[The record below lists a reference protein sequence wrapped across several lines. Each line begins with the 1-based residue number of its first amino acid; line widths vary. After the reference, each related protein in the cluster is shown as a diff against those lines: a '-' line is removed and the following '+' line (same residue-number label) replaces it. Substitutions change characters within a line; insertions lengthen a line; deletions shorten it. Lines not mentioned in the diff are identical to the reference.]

1 MHDNKTIM
9 TGDLISNL
17 QCPIPKSDYEHVLL
31 AHGGGG
37 KLTQQLIEKMIY
49 SRLGNEI
56 LEKGHDGAF
65 LPHISSELAMTTDSF
80 VVDPIFFP
88 GGDIGDL
95 AINGTVNDLV
105 CCGAEPLYISL
116 AFILEEGFLLD
127 ELWKIIQ
134 SIEKSVHE
142 ACVKIVT
149 GDTKVV
155 EKGKGDKIYIN
166 TSGIGRV
173 VPGLRISPDN
183 CQEGDVVIINGTI
196 GDHGIAI
203 MSERAGFSFESGIK
217 SDTAPLNRMMQDVFA
232 RQPNIHVLRDPTRG
246 GLASA
251 LNEISQSSGKDI
263 TLFESQLPVTEG
275 VRGACEIMG
284 FDPLYIANEGKI
296 LVILPERHAGEV
308 LGIMR
313 SHETGRES
321 RIIGKVGGRHGG
333 LLHLETNIGSTRII
347 DMISGDMLPRIC

>member
-1 MHDNKTIM
+1 MA
-9 TGDLISNL
+9 GDLINKL
-17 QCPIPKSDYEHVLL
+17 QCPIPKSDYEHILL

-37 KLTQQLIEKMIY
+37 KLTLQLIEKMIY

-56 LEKGHDGAF
+56 LDKRHDGAII
-65 LPHISSELAMTTDSF
+65 PHIPGELAMTTDSF

-116 AFILEEGFLLD
+116 AFILEEGFLLN
-127 ELWKIIQ
+127 EFWKIIQ
-134 SIEKSVHE
+134 SIEKSANE
-142 ACVKIVT
+142 ASVTIVT

-173 VPGLRISPDN
+173 LPGLRISPAN

-203 MSERAGFSFESGIK
+203 MSERAGLSFESGIK
-217 SDTAPLNRMMQDVFA
+217 SDTAPLNRMMQDVFN

-251 LNEISQSSGKDI
+251 LNEISQSSGKGI

-296 LVILPERHAGEV
+296 LVILPERHADEV
-308 LGIMR
+308 LAIMR

-321 RIIGKVGGRHGG
+321 RIIGKVGGKHGG

-347 DMISGDMLPRIC
+347 DMISGNMLPRIC